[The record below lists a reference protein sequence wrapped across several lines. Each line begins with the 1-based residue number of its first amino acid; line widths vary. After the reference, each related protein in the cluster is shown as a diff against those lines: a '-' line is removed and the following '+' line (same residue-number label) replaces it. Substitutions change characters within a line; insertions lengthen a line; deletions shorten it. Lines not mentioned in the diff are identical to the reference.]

1 MLKHAEHTYAVG
13 VCFSLPFFL
22 SLFSLHS
29 LMVSKQAVTKETAV
43 SADRSGVLTY
53 SASPTLTSSVVI
65 RETGSS
71 P

>member
-13 VCFSLPFFL
+13 VCFSLP
-22 SLFSLHS
+22 LFSLLPLHS
-29 LMVSKQAVTKETAV
+29 FMASKQAVTKETAV

-53 SASPTLTSSVVI
+53 SASPTLTSSVVT